1 MGSHQLQVRP
11 RADQT
16 CRRRPQGRWKTVG
29 IKPVGMVAPWNADC
43 ATRTMTFHT
52 SALDFPGVEN
62 ERITMDLLLTGKA
75 RVFALATC
83 ALLTC
88 GCQSGVNSSVAPSAI
103 SSVSASTG
111 SDSTVVMPG
120 DVITMQDAPVS
131 YAIDEVISTSGSSS
145 GYSGTCT
152 VSNTHTGAIRVKVD
166 GVGAAYSLIRFDVV
180 DVSDPDLQRDGR
192 YVDVN
197 QQGSF
202 RTNWRAIDA
211 GVFPAGHDLQCWL
224 TSSVNLSTLAKSSST
239 FPAP

>member
-1 MGSHQLQVRP
+1 
-11 RADQT
+11 
-16 CRRRPQGRWKTVG
+16 
-29 IKPVGMVAPWNADC
+29 MVAPWNADC
-43 ATRTMTFHT
+43 PIRTMTFHT

-88 GCQSGVNSSVAPSAI
+88 GCQSGINSSVAPSAT
-103 SSVSASTG
+103 SVSASTG
-111 SDSTVVMPG
+111 ADSAGVMPG
-120 DVITMQDAPVS
+120 DLLTTQDAPVS
-131 YAIDEVISTSGSSS
+131 YSINEVILASGSSS

-152 VSNTHTGAIRVKVD
+152 VSNTHTGGIRVKVD
-166 GVGAAYSLIRFDVV
+166 GRGVAYSLIRFDVV
-180 DVSDPDLQRDGR
+180 DVSDPNLMRDVE

-197 QQGSF
+197 QQGTF
-202 RTNWRAIDA
+202 RTNWRPIDA

-224 TSSVNLSTLAKSSST
+224 ISSVNLSTIASSTST